1 MKMFFYIFLKRIPLL
16 RTCTA
21 GNSMHTLLSN
31 DVEQVNQ
38 LYQFIAA
45 MKRYHEEV
53 GNPGPGFPDSVC
65 FFLFLCILVCGYAGT
80 NSKSTRAAKRIHRK
94 SSI

>member
-1 MKMFFYIFLKRIPLL
+1 
-16 RTCTA
+16 
-21 GNSMHTLLSN
+21 MHTLLSN

-53 GNPGPGFPDSVC
+53 RNHGPEFPDSVW
-65 FFLFLCILVCGYAGT
+65 FFYFDVFLVCGYART
-80 NSKSTRAAKRIHRK
+80 NSKSTRATKRINRK
-94 SSI
+94 SSIQRNG

>member
-1 MKMFFYIFLKRIPLL
+1 
-16 RTCTA
+16 
-21 GNSMHTLLSN
+21 MHTLLSN

-53 GNPGPGFPDSVC
+53 RNPGPEFPDSVC
-65 FFLFLCILVCGYAGT
+65 FLF
-80 NSKSTRAAKRIHRK
+80 
-94 SSI
+94 

>member
-1 MKMFFYIFLKRIPLL
+1 
-16 RTCTA
+16 
-21 GNSMHTLLSN
+21 MHTLLSN

-53 GNPGPGFPDSVC
+53 RHPDPGFPDSVW
-65 FFLFLCILVCGYAGT
+65 FLFSCIFSRRQPW
-80 NSKSTRAAKRIHRK
+80 NQF
-94 SSI
+94 

>member
-1 MKMFFYIFLKRIPLL
+1 
-16 RTCTA
+16 
-21 GNSMHTLLSN
+21 MHTLLSN

-53 GNPGPGFPDSVC
+53 RNHGPEFPDSVW
-65 FFLFLCILVCGYAGT
+65 FLFV
-80 NSKSTRAAKRIHRK
+80 SF
-94 SSI
+94 

>member
-1 MKMFFYIFLKRIPLL
+1 
-16 RTCTA
+16 
-21 GNSMHTLLSN
+21 MHTLLSN

-65 FFLFLCILVCGYAGT
+65 FFFISMYFSLRLRWNQF
-80 NSKSTRAAKRIHRK
+80 
-94 SSI
+94 

>member
-1 MKMFFYIFLKRIPLL
+1 
-16 RTCTA
+16 
-21 GNSMHTLLSN
+21 MHTLLSN

-53 GNPGPGFPDSVC
+53 RNPGPEFPDSLY
-65 FFLFLCILVCGYAGT
+65 FFILVGGNSGT
-80 NSKSTRAAKRIHRK
+80 NSKSTRTAKRIN
-94 SSI
+94 